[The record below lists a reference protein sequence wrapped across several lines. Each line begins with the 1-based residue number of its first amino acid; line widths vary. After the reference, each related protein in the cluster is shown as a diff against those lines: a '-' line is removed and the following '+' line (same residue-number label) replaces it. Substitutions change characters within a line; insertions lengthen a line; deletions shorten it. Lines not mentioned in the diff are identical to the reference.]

1 MRKKTF
7 KVLRIALY
15 IGMGVVTGL
24 CLFYMMVTGAPE
36 DAALLGKY
44 LICAAALSVV
54 IPAFLCISCIRSEYL
69 DVPETSESIQ
79 EIPEDDSVLKLVS
92 AFAEKKKLTDEEKE
106 DLLKYLQDL

>member
-36 DAALLGKY
+36 DAA
-44 LICAAALSVV
+44 
-54 IPAFLCISCIRSEYL
+54 FLCISCIRSEYL
-69 DVPETSESIQ
+69 DVPETSESTQ